1 MKRRCCVCAS
11 PSFDDAA
18 KAPLC
23 EVCARILAEHEL
35 SEAEKVAT
43 RMLTT
48 FMRRMANAGLGERMN
63 SLLAALGGVSQEE
76 LDAMTAEQAAAC
88 LPFTVPEI
96 AFALG
101 SLLDV
106 LRVATTGVPS

>member
-63 SLLAALGGVSQEE
+63 SLLAALDGVSQEE
-76 LDAMTAEQAAAC
+76 LDAMTPEQVAAC
-88 LPFTVPEI
+88 VPLTDREAVF
-96 AFALG
+96 AFS
-101 SLLDV
+101 SLLDIV
-106 LRVATTGVPS
+106 RVSATGEPA